1 MKKENTDVIL
11 IDMDPDKERIVV
23 CDCVG
28 ILKERHSDIEGK
40 IAPNKRVNWKKK
52 TTKCRLVYR
61 TEIENSKG
69 QREILQ
75 VVTDTIC
82 CTQLPGNKK
91 IIIFS
96 QNLKNHQFWSNF

>member
-11 IDMDPDKERIVV
+11 IDMDPEKDRIVV

-40 IAPNKRVNWKKK
+40 IPPNRRVNWKKK

-75 VVTDTIC
+75 IVTETIC
-82 CTQLPGNKK
+82 CTQLPGRVYFLNSYNSSLVLSL
-91 IIIFS
+91 IV
-96 QNLKNHQFWSNF
+96 

>member
-1 MKKENTDVIL
+1 M
-11 IDMDPDKERIVV
+11 IDMEPDKECIVV

-40 IAPNKRVNWKKK
+40 IPPNKRVNWKKK

-82 CTQLPGNKK
+82 CTQLPGM
-91 IIIFS
+91 
-96 QNLKNHQFWSNF
+96 